1 MVGVSTSLGAQI
13 ALQSTN
19 RSGAEA
25 ADLARAPA
33 SAKNGTGQETA
44 RADAPSAAFMLSENA
59 QGVILSGSEGARTE
73 KDSSRRQLVEQ
84 MVTELVKFFTNLYA
98 RDFGYPEPSASQKA
112 RRVVTQAQSALD
124 DKAYQIRERVE
135 RSGVSSNQLAYMIHV
150 EVMKLQGD
158 APPPSD
164 DAQAEPGDVRSFS
177 QLRDVK
183 VALTLEA
190 RHQSGV
196 PTFTEPVTINLRDER
211 SPHAHEPLIDLNPN
225 AWASRLSSAQSDGTL
240 TLTLNRTVPIAVT
253 RPDRN
258 GDSEEDTPRSRPSPI
273 DVVA

>member
-25 ADLARAPA
+25 ADVARSPA
-33 SAKNGTGQETA
+33 STKNDTGQESA
-44 RADAPSAAFMLSENA
+44 RADAPSAAFLLSENA

-73 KDSSRRQLVEQ
+73 KDSARRQLVDQ
-84 MVTELVKFFTNLYA
+84 MVTELVKFFTDLYA
-98 RDFGYPEPSASQKA
+98 GDFGYSEPDAAQKA
-112 RRVVTQAQSALD
+112 RRVVTQTQSALD
-124 DKAYQIRERVE
+124 DKAYQIGERVS
-135 RSGVSSNQLAYMIHV
+135 RSDVNPDQLAYMIHV

-158 APPPSD
+158 APPPPPDGAEANPD
-164 DAQAEPGDVRSFS
+164 DARSFS

-196 PTFTEPVTINLRDER
+196 PSFTEPVTINLRDER
-211 SPHAHEPLIDLNPN
+211 SPYAHEPLIDLNPN
-225 AWASRLSSAQSDGTL
+225 AWANRLSSAQTDGTL

-253 RPDRN
+253 RADR
-258 GDSEEDTPRSRPSPI
+258 SAPREDAPQGERSPLN
-273 DVVA
+273 VVA